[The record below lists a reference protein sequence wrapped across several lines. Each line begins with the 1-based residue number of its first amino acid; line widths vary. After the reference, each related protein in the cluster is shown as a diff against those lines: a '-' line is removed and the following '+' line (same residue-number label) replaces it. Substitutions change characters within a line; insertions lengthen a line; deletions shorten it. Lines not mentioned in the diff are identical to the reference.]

1 MIYRIEK
8 KIHFMLK
15 RLTLFIVIIFA
26 AARLQAQVNL
36 QTGSAT
42 FSLPMFSWQDDKSRL
57 NSVVALSYNSGNGL
71 RVSDVASNVG
81 QGWNLIAGGE
91 IIRMQAGEPDD
102 QVAYNG
108 TGLDDDI
115 RKYPSGILYATV
127 LAAKGCPNGL
137 TKYPIYGWKNQLY
150 AQHNVI
156 AEDKQL
162 DYFSFQFNGKAGMFV
177 LDPTN
182 IGVAKPLGDTK
193 MKITF
198 LQDANLSSLGI
209 RTKITSFT
217 IQDVDGLIYK
227 FTQHSVSKVLHMAYC
242 DEGFN
247 YKQTVPKFKNDK
259 VYYQSAF
266 DETTTVNPWI
276 IGGWYLAEVEDAL
289 THRKIFLNYGI
300 TAITENTAGEDISYN
315 KTGKTNTP
323 NNTKDYGIVTHKI
336 SKAKTPEITSIVYP
350 DGHIVS
356 FNYGKPR
363 FDFIGE
369 SAMASVDVAYQGR
382 YLSKYDLAT
391 SYFILNRYGTPVT
404 DFQKKVARLCL
415 LSVKKTGVDLKE
427 DTPPYIFNYYTGSSN
442 GNDDFVPAPFSYAKD
457 IWGFYNGNNTKGFFD
472 ETILP
477 NTPVVQIKGY
487 NRIRGLCYLR
497 NGVTGVNLNAK
508 PGYAKNGLLKQII
521 YPTGGTL
528 TYEYGQNTGVLDGS
542 NTNIGGVHV
551 AQTSSTDG
559 GFSNGCA
566 NPIITSYNYVMNGAG
581 SASSLWGLETPKNL
595 MVNYNH
601 YQPEYKSYRW
611 NPIKYGIFGQCYWH
625 FTYPG
630 ITTQQQAVNLSG
642 FQRFMESAAPVLGV
656 LTIIGLVNDISAAF
670 RGSPAGLIISVVL
683 DLISTALSCIGDQSR
698 DYTASAYYN
707 SDLNGAAPLPT
718 QFKRVE
724 VVESPGSIGKT
735 VQEFTS
741 EDDYAI
747 WVPANPIYSSKQ
759 RFAPW
764 AYGLPKKTTVYDAS
778 GYIVKQT
785 ENLYL
790 FDKAKTIIDPCNNN
804 QTRPADATASAA
816 PNNCDSITGV
826 LSNLV
831 SCKCLITN
839 SSSQR
844 NTKWTD
850 FATYNPGFETSIAGT
865 DLKADF
871 YGMYTGRTEL
881 SKSFERNFKPADPAN
896 YTEVVTDYNYS
907 PYNYEANKIT
917 TTQSNGDK
925 NVKEITYSGESFGGI
940 YTTLQNNNIL
950 SIPVTSINSVV
961 KAGGTASQDLN
972 EKRTSLVQLLNGD
985 IKPGS
990 IYERRSDKPYNRYP
1004 YPPTLPQTQLFTYD
1018 AAGNMTG
1025 IKDEGGRTI
1034 SNIYDYNDKYV
1045 IASIINADPLVDK
1058 TAYTSFETTGFCNWV
1073 LTGTSSY
1080 NTTTAI
1086 TGTNSF
1092 ILSGANSLTASA
1104 LNTARPYTL
1113 SFWATTGGISV
1124 TGGATLTKSA
1134 PAYNGFTY
1142 YEYDIAQ
1149 GTATVTVSG
1158 SGIIDEL
1165 RLYPKTARMRTTTY
1179 DPLIGKTSD
1188 CDENNRITYYEYDNL
1203 GRLRFIKDEKKNIVK
1218 MQEYNN
1224 VSAVK
1229 QNGCPG
1235 TYSNQLISE
1244 QFVKNNCA
1252 AGYQGDTVLY
1262 AIAANTYSSAISQ
1275 ADADAQA
1282 ENNLLINGQAYANA
1296 NGGCKLI
1303 YYNTIQSQVFTT
1315 ECPEAGYIGG
1325 TVTYTVPA
1333 NRYSSLINQA
1343 EADTLALDEI
1353 DANGQEYANTN
1364 GNCVTDTDPWWEWD
1378 EGSSTYCLTVNGQ
1391 LPAHQFMLAT
1401 DRNPGSPTYNQ
1412 TAWQDAGPTDA
1423 CPANTYY
1430 SFDYSG
1436 NYYRQNC
1443 PGGQTPQAYYVT
1455 LLPGAFSSTL
1465 SQQDAN
1471 NQASQYAQDQANQFG
1486 TCAGTCSFS
1495 PAYNIALPYSYI
1507 SSNGSTV
1514 GFVIVFY
1521 ATGGSTPDWYNTNM
1535 LATINGG
1542 CVPSGTRQFNM
1553 SENGRTWEVT
1563 VSTIGSFSV
1572 RLLSGT
1578 APTSGQI
1585 IGLSNGSY
1593 NL

>member
-1 MIYRIEK
+1 M
-8 KIHFMLK
+8 MK
-15 RLTLFIVIIFA
+15 RLTLLIVIIFA
-26 AARLQAQVNL
+26 ATHLQAQVNL

-57 NSVVALSYNSGNGL
+57 NGVVALSYNSGNGL

-81 QGWNLIAGGE
+81 QGWSLIAGGQ
-91 IIRMQAGEPDD
+91 ITRMQAGEPDD

-108 TGLDDDI
+108 NGSDADI

-127 LAAKGCPNGL
+127 PAANGCPDAL

-198 LQDANLSSLGI
+198 QQDANLVNLGI
-209 RTKITSFT
+209 RTIITSFT

-227 FTQHSVSKVLHMAYC
+227 FTKHSVAKVLHMAYC

-247 YKQTVPKFKNDK
+247 YKQEVPKFRNDK

-266 DETTTVNPWI
+266 DEPITHNPWI
-276 IGGWYLAEVEDAL
+276 IGGWYLTEIEDAL
-289 THRKIFLNYGI
+289 TNRKILINYDI
-300 TAITENTAGEDISYN
+300 TSVTENTAGEDVSYN

-323 NNTKDYGIVTHKI
+323 NQTKDYGIVTHKI

-350 DGHIVS
+350 DGHIVT

-363 FDFIGE
+363 FDFIGS

-442 GNDDFVPAPFSYAKD
+442 GNDDFVPPPFSYAKD
-457 IWGFYNGNNTKGFFD
+457 IWGFYNGNNTTGFWG
-472 ETILP
+472 EIIAP
-477 NTPVVQIKGY
+477 HTPIVHIKGY

-497 NGVTGVNLNAK
+497 EGVTGVHLNAK

-528 TYEYGQNTGVLDGS
+528 TYEYGQNSGMLGGT

-551 AQTSSTDG
+551 SQTSSTDG
-559 GFSNGCA
+559 GYSNGCA
-566 NPIITSYNYVMNGAG
+566 NPITTSYNFVMNGAG

-595 MVNYNH
+595 MINYNH
-601 YQPEYKSYRW
+601 YQPEYKSYSW
-611 NPIKYGIFGQCYWH
+611 NPFKYGLLGGCYWH
-625 FTYPG
+625 FQYPG
-630 ITTQQQAVNLSG
+630 ITAQQQAVNLSG
-642 FQRFMESAAPVLGV
+642 FQRGMETAAPVLGILSFLSSV
-656 LTIIGLVNDISAAF
+656 HNILLVATGNGGSVFTLVVDIIVSIATL
-670 RGSPAGLIISVVL
+670 
-683 DLISTALSCIGDQSR
+683 ALSCIGDQSR
-698 DYTASAYYN
+698 DYTASVYYN

-724 VVESPGSIGKT
+724 VVENPGSAGKT

-764 AYGLPKKTTVYDAS
+764 AYGLPKKTTVYDA
-778 GYIVKQT
+778 GNNIVKQT

-790 FDKAKTIIDPCNNN
+790 FDKAKSIINPCNNN
-804 QTRPADATASAA
+804 QTRPAGAAASSA
-816 PNNCDSITGV
+816 NNCDSITGV
-826 LSNLV
+826 LSDLV
-831 SCKCLITN
+831 SCKCLVTN
-839 SSSQR
+839 SSSLR

-850 FATYNPGFETSIAGT
+850 PATYNPGFQTSISGT
-865 DLKADF
+865 NVKADF

-881 SKSFERNFKPADPAN
+881 IKSFERNFKPADPAN
-896 YTEVVTDYNYS
+896 FTEVITDYNYTPS
-907 PYNYEANKIT
+907 NYEVNKIT

-925 NVKEITYSGESFGGI
+925 NVKEITYSGDSFGGI
-940 YTTLQNNNIL
+940 YTTLQTNNIL
-950 SIPVTSINSVV
+950 SIPVTSINSVQ
-961 KAGGTASQDLN
+961 KAGTGTWQDLN
-972 EKRTSLVQLLNGD
+972 EKRTSLVQLSNGD

-1025 IKDEGGRTI
+1025 LKDEGGRTI
-1034 SNIYDYNDKYV
+1034 SNMYDYNDKYV
-1045 IASIINADPLVDK
+1045 VASLINTDPLTDTK
-1058 TAYTSFETTGFCNWV
+1058 AYTSFETGVFGGWT
-1073 LTGTSSY
+1073 LTGISSVT
-1080 NTTTAI
+1080 NTAI
-1086 TGTNSF
+1086 TGVNSF
-1092 ILSGANSLTASA
+1092 VLSAGKSFSSSV
-1104 LNTARPYTL
+1104 NTAKPHIV
-1113 SFWATTGGISV
+1113 SFWATSGGVTV
-1124 TGGATLTKSA
+1124 TGGATQTKSA

-1158 SGIIDEL
+1158 SGTIDEL

-1203 GRLRFIKDEKKNIVK
+1203 GRLRFVKDEKKNIVK

-1224 VSAVK
+1224 VSAAK

-1235 TYSNQLISE
+1235 TYYNFLISE

-1262 AIAANTYSSAISQ
+1262 SIAANTYSSATSQ
-1275 ADADAQA
+1275 EDADAQA

-1303 YYNTIQSQVFTT
+1303 YYNTLISITDTT
-1315 ECPEAGYIGG
+1315 ENCPLGSVGG
-1325 TVTYTVPA
+1325 LVTYTVPA
-1333 NRYSSLINQA
+1333 GRYSSLISQA
-1343 EADTLALDEI
+1343 YADTLAMEDI
-1353 DANGQEYANTN
+1353 DANADSYMNDPANAI
-1364 GNCVTDTDPWWEWD
+1364 CIF
-1378 EGSSTYCLTVNGQ
+1378 STYPDWTWLEDDPSYCQNVSGQ
-1391 LPAHQFMLAT
+1391 QHRFVFET
-1401 DRNPGSPTYNQ
+1401 DINPNSATYNQ
-1412 TAWQDAGPTDA
+1412 TRWTDVGPDATCPTTCNFTA
-1423 CPANTYY
+1423 
-1430 SFDYSG
+1430 S
-1436 NYYRQNC
+1436 
-1443 PGGQTPQAYYVT
+1443 PG
-1455 LLPGAFSSTL
+1455 FSILT
-1465 SQQDAN
+1465 
-1471 NQASQYAQDQANQFG
+1471 
-1486 TCAGTCSFS
+1486 
-1495 PAYNIALPYSYI
+1495 
-1507 SSNGSTV
+1507 SSITNNGSTA
-1514 GFVIVFY
+1514 GFYIVFS
-1521 ATGGSTPDWYNTNM
+1521 GN
-1535 LATINGG
+1535 
-1542 CVPSGTRQFNM
+1542 SGTNWYGNNQVATVGSACMPTNIQNFTM
-1553 SENGRTWEVT
+1553 SESGRTWQITVT
-1563 VSTIGSFSV
+1563 PQGAFIVSLIGGSPP
-1572 RLLSGT
+1572 GT
-1578 APTSGQI
+1578 YEY
-1585 IGLSNGSY
+1585 IGLTNGTY